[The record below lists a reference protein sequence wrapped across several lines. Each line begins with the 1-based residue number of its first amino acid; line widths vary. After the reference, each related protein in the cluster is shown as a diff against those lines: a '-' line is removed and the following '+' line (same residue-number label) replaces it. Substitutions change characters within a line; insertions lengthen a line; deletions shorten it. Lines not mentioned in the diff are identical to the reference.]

1 MDVYFLAGN
10 MSFFAS
16 SFDNT
21 DFGVILQLR
30 RERQG
35 VSGGGLIA
43 LLEGHAII
51 DYLTQ
56 MQEDGDHV
64 DMAMT
69 REELGT
75 ISSKTLSAS
84 DAAVEQELECTICLG
99 ELEVG
104 NEVKVLPS
112 CSHYFHKGCIDNW
125 LGIKPYCPNCKR
137 NVRIEMHLTDYV
149 AMNDEDED
157 ET

>member
-84 DAAVEQELECTICLG
+84 DAAVEQELECTICL
-99 ELEVG
+99 
-104 NEVKVLPS
+104 
-112 CSHYFHKGCIDNW
+112 
-125 LGIKPYCPNCKR
+125 
-137 NVRIEMHLTDYV
+137 
-149 AMNDEDED
+149 
-157 ET
+157 